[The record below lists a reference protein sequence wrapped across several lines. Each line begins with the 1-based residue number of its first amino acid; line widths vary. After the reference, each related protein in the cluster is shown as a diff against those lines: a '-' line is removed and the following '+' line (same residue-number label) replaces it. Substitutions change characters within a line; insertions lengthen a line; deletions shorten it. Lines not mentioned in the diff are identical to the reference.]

1 MIKRYFKRL
10 KAEFKGYNAGK
21 FGKDVLAGITVAAVA
36 LPLALAFG
44 ISSGATAAAGLIT
57 ALIAGVVIGL
67 LSGASYQISGPTG
80 AMAAILCS
88 LVATYQIQGVFIACF
103 MSGAIL
109 LLCGIF
115 KLGGLVQFIPTPVIT
130 GFTSGIAIIIAFGQ
144 INNLT
149 GLKCE
154 GASTIDKIVSYFNT
168 PQTLNFEA
176 IAIGVCVIV
185 FMLIYPKKLN
195 AIIPSSLMSIIIA
208 TALNFIFNFNVGIV
222 GEIPQTLLLND
233 RLDITAIDFDTVK
246 NLIFPA
252 ISIAALGL
260 IESLLCGAS
269 AGRMKNEKLD
279 SDQELVAQG
288 IGNMLIPFFGGVP
301 ATAAIARTSVAIKSG
316 AQTRIAGVIH
326 SLVLLA
332 SMFLL
337 GGVMSKIP
345 MAALAGVLIVT
356 AWRMN
361 EFAVIKDIFGRKIK
375 TAMFQYLI
383 TMAATVIFDLTVA
396 IIIGILFSV
405 IMFVLKV
412 SDMTVNVA
420 DVDPA
425 KIDIADKD
433 GKLGGTKVVYVTGP
447 LYFGTSNKLSEKLSH
462 LEVDD
467 GGKLIFSMRG
477 VPIADIS
484 GVQAM
489 KELCDSLS
497 ARKIEIYFS
506 CVQPAVDEMFHRCG
520 LIETY
525 GEERFF
531 WSTDKAMKFIAGETE
546 HHALVAGTGDK
557 FIGFRTGLG
566 LQGVIHTQGNIGR
579 LLVDVG
585 DNAAGISIE
594 AVLGTGVADVPDHL
608 TGNLGNIHIAG
619 GGDLTHNVNHTG
631 GAGGLTGDTG
641 LGVLGKNGIQNGIR
655 DLVTDLI
662 GMAFCY
668 RFGCKQILSHR
679 VLLPFCQIKWW

>member
-10 KAEFKGYNAGK
+10 KTEFTGYNAGK

-88 LVATYQIQGVFIACF
+88 LVASYHIQGVFIACF
-103 MSGAIL
+103 MSGVIL

-168 PQTLNFEA
+168 PQSLNFEA

-195 AIIPSSLMSIIIA
+195 AIVPSSLMSIIIA
-208 TALNFIFNFNVGIV
+208 TALNFIFNFDVGIV

-316 AQTRIAGVIH
+316 AQTRIAGVVH

-420 DVDPA
+420 
-425 KIDIADKD
+425 I
-433 GKLGGTKVVYVTGP
+433 
-447 LYFGTSNKLSEKLSH
+447 
-462 LEVDD
+462 
-467 GGKLIFSMRG
+467 
-477 VPIADIS
+477 
-484 GVQAM
+484 
-489 KELCDSLS
+489 
-497 ARKIEIYFS
+497 
-506 CVQPAVDEMFHRCG
+506 
-520 LIETY
+520 
-525 GEERFF
+525 
-531 WSTDKAMKFIAGETE
+531 
-546 HHALVAGTGDK
+546 
-557 FIGFRTGLG
+557 
-566 LQGVIHTQGNIGR
+566 
-579 LLVDVG
+579 
-585 DNAAGISIE
+585 
-594 AVLGTGVADVPDHL
+594 
-608 TGNLGNIHIAG
+608 
-619 GGDLTHNVNHTG
+619 
-631 GAGGLTGDTG
+631 
-641 LGVLGKNGIQNGIR
+641 
-655 DLVTDLI
+655 
-662 GMAFCY
+662 
-668 RFGCKQILSHR
+668 
-679 VLLPFCQIKWW
+679 